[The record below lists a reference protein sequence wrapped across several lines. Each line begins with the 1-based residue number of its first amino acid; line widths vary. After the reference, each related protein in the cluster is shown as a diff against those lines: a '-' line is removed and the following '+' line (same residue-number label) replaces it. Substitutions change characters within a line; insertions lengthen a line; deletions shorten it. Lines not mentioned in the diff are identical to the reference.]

1 MVESFRFL
9 VGWAGWAL
17 VTWLPISPS
26 HHGYPT
32 GKPLPRG
39 VKLTGSICFL
49 VQLCFQS
56 RGLGQGCRVSQHLC
70 PRQACGPVPSRV
82 PWEWPWNC
90 RAGHTH
96 MESRGVQV
104 EVLWLGSVSGNLTEK
119 EAEGGM
125 PLLTSRKERK
135 DELTLTPVLVLWSL
149 FFKLIKNTNK
159 NVRLFTA
166 MTFAHIAFNH
176 YILLSQV
183 PVIIS
188 DKLPYLQRK
197 S

>member
-1 MVESFRFL
+1 MELGRCWIVESLRFQ

-26 HHGYPT
+26 HHGHPT

-39 VKLTGSICFL
+39 VKLSRSICLL

-70 PRQACGPVPSRV
+70 PRQACGPVSPRV

-96 MESRGVQV
+96 VESRGVQV

-119 EAEGGM
+119 
-125 PLLTSRKERK
+125 SRGCNA
-135 DELTLTPVLVLWSL
+135 S
-149 FFKLIKNTNK
+149 
-159 NVRLFTA
+159 A
-166 MTFAHIAFNH
+166 
-176 YILLSQV
+176 
-183 PVIIS
+183 
-188 DKLPYLQRK
+188 YLQKREDRL
-197 S
+197 